1 MDKSSI
7 INYISYCREAAKM
20 SAMIPS
26 PHHKRYNNMVLKK
39 KWNNKKLPEW
49 LHNELPWWKAE
60 QVEFVQERRMRNL
73 LTVGE

>member
-1 MDKSSI
+1 
-7 INYISYCREAAKM
+7 
-20 SAMIPS
+20 
-26 PHHKRYNNMVLKK
+26 MVLKK